1 MLTLARTRTLTFTP
15 NPTQDGS
22 EENAELAIARL
33 HNRLGLGLER

>member
-33 HNRLGLGLER
+33 HNR